1 MLETPQKVRRK
12 DTRGDEIAQIAYEIF
27 CEKGFDATS
36 YADIATRGQMARSTI
51 YLYYKNK
58 MDVIRAA
65 IREHVRRI
73 GANLH
78 VSEIEKLPKFSD
90 RLSMVIENI
99 NVVNNDKNIA
109 RFELALIKIAAENVE
124 IANIWK
130 EEVFSTIHDM
140 CEKVCGDVALSDY
153 DKKYYLTLL
162 YATYT
167 CTSVMQLC
175 YGDDA
180 PTLCFRDAMRITCN
194 HIKQDLKETDQ
205 K

>member
-12 DTRGDEIAQIAYEIF
+12 DARGDEIAQIAYEIF

-99 NVVNNDKNIA
+99 NVVNKKNYITKV
-109 RFELALIKIAAENVE
+109 FLTEKL
-124 IANIWK
+124 NI
-130 EEVFSTIHDM
+130 
-140 CEKVCGDVALSDY
+140 
-153 DKKYYLTLL
+153 
-162 YATYT
+162 
-167 CTSVMQLC
+167 
-175 YGDDA
+175 
-180 PTLCFRDAMRITCN
+180 
-194 HIKQDLKETDQ
+194 LKEVYKIKGINFDDKSLYNENGIFKNTL
-205 K
+205 